1 MKRLTVPL
9 IALLASAGALAA
21 QAPAKRRV
29 AVLDFDY
36 ATVHEWV
43 YDVFGSDVDIGKG
56 IADMLVTN
64 LVRNGTYSVIERK
77 QLDRVMQEQNFQQS
91 GRADPSSAVQLAKLL
106 GVDAIIIGSITQFG
120 RDDKKLG
127 VAGGVR
133 VGGIGLGGLGKK
145 SAKAVVVIDARIVST
160 TTAEILGV
168 ATGHGESKR
177 SGLQLAGG
185 AAVGGVGGVGAI
197 DMSSSNFSNTIIGE
211 ATRFAVD
218 SLTGQLVASVDR
230 IQETK
235 VEIRA
240 LVADVSGGEVTINV
254 GTGGGIRIGSEYDI
268 VRPGREIRD
277 PATGRVLRRTTTPV
291 GKFKVT
297 SADEGSATGTF
308 SGAGGPARVGDCVG
322 TCPANTGGGGGAAPP
337 ARTGAEP
344 LSQGSAPAPPTSGG
358 ALPALYTRP
367 VSGSF
372 TWGMYAFKGTEH
384 FRYNVQ
390 QRDGNENKT
399 GSYSFD
405 ARPAGGGRFT
415 LTVAGSLGTDSY
427 SSTVTLGPNEG
438 VPMMQ
443 LIGLGPVGLALFN
456 PVWMLLLGGHQWE
469 VGNGWQQ
476 TQDGKTTSFKV
487 EAQCQQAGVSGVR
500 GVWRENQ
507 QVLMDMCVNPNVALP
522 LTVTF
527 GGDEGS
533 STAMQLVE
541 FRP

>member
-1 MKRLTVPL
+1 MKRLSVPL
-9 IALLASAGALAA
+9 IALLVSASALAA
-21 QAPAKRRV
+21 QTPARRRV

-43 YDVFGSDVDIGKG
+43 NDLFGSDVDIGKG

-160 TTAEILGV
+160 TTAEIIGV
-168 ATGHGESKR
+168 ATGRGESKR

-185 AAVGGVGGVGAI
+185 AAIGGVGGVGAI
-197 DMSSSNFSNTIIGE
+197 DMSSSNFANSIIGE
-211 ATRFAVD
+211 ATRAAVD
-218 SLTGQLVASVDR
+218 SLTGQLVASADR

-240 LVADVSGGEVTINV
+240 LVADVSGGEITINV
-254 GTGGGIRIGSEYDI
+254 GTGGGVRVGGEYDI

-291 GKFKVT
+291 GKLKVT

-308 SGAGGPARVGDCVG
+308 SGAGAPKVGDCVG
-322 TCPANTGGGGGAAPP
+322 VCPSNTGGGGGAAPP
-337 ARTGAEP
+337 ATTAEP
-344 LSQGSAPAPPTSGG
+344 LSQGNAPAPPTRGG
-358 ALPALYTRP
+358 ALPVLYTRP
-367 VSGSF
+367 VSGPF
-372 TWGMYAFKGTEH
+372 TWAMYAFKGTEH
-384 FRYNVQ
+384 FRYSVQ
-390 QRDGNENKT
+390 QRDGNDTKN
-399 GSYSFD
+399 GSYSFE
-405 ARPAGGGRFT
+405 ARPAGGGRYT
-415 LTVAGSLGTDSY
+415 LSVAGNLGSDSY
-427 SSTVTLGPNEG
+427 SSTVTLGPNEP

-456 PVWMLLLGGHQWE
+456 PVWMLLFGGHEWQ
-469 VGNGWQQ
+469 VGNGWQM
-476 TQDGKTTSFKV
+476 TQD
-487 EAQCQQAGVSGVR
+487 
-500 GVWRENQ
+500 
-507 QVLMDMCVNPNVALP
+507 
-522 LTVTF
+522 
-527 GGDEGS
+527 
-533 STAMQLVE
+533 
-541 FRP
+541 